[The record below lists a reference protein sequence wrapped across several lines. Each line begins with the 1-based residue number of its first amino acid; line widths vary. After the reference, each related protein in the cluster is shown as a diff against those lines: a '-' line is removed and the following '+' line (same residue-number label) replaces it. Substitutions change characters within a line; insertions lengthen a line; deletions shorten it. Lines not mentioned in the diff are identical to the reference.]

1 MSSPFVG
8 EIRLFAGN
16 FAPSGWALCNGAL
29 LPISEYTTLFTLI
42 GTTYGGDGVSTF
54 GLPSLASRVPV
65 HQGTAPFGTFVIGQ
79 VAGAESVTI
88 TEQTMPVHNHALF
101 SGTGAT
107 QVSPLNALPGAS
119 SGAPSGTTKVY
130 GTPPG
135 TSPKPT
141 TLAPKSIQPA
151 GGSQPHDNIQP
162 YVAATFIISLF
173 GIFPSQS

>member
-16 FAPSGWALCNGAL
+16 FAPQGWALCNGQL
-29 LPISEYTTLFTLI
+29 LPISEYQTLFVLI
-42 GTTYGGDGVSTF
+42 GTTYGGDGNTTF
-54 GLPSLASRVPV
+54 GLPNLASRVPV

-79 VAGAESVTI
+79 LAGSESVTI
-88 TEQTMPVHNHALF
+88 TEQTMPVHNHALLT
-101 SGTGAT
+101 GTGAG
-107 QVSPLNALPGAS
+107 QLSPANGFPGTAT
-119 SGAPSGTTKVY
+119 SGQSPNEVY
-130 GTPPG
+130 GTAPS

-141 TLAPKSIQPA
+141 TLSSRTIQQA
-151 GGSQPHDNIQP
+151 GGSQPHENIQP